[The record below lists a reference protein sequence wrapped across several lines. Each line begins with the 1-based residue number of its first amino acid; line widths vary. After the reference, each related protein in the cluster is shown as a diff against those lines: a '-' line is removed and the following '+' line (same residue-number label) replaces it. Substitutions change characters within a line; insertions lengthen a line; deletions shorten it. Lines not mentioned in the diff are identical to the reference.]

1 LIKNSQSFAEDPN
14 AQTEGIIEGVIDHY
28 YGDNNLIADII
39 FNHVWVRRS
48 QYEPTITQID
58 LTTGY
63 SHLLYNGPIPTYYD
77 AQGGWPEMNPVLLFF
92 DEVLN
97 DWYNNNPFS
106 LPTVGDDAYKK
117 TNSPM
122 SATGLSQLATVFRF
136 VNRFYPAVAGHPF
149 NGYDRLDQVLADW
162 IGNHL
167 DYTTGVDIAIIFA
180 QVMTAFDVFDIRELI
195 FRGLAYPDALAETN
209 ASLADDA
216 RSLVSLMLADIA
228 EADRLVN
235 SNPDLVN
242 LAEYNKLK
250 SSVLFTNPTSVLDS
264 YWNEYKN
271 LGTRIYK
278 EIGPTGKWYSDW

>member
-1 LIKNSQSFAEDPN
+1 
-14 AQTEGIIEGVIDHY
+14 
-28 YGDNNLIADII
+28 
-39 FNHVWVRRS
+39 
-48 QYEPTITQID
+48 
-58 LTTGY
+58 
-63 SHLLYNGPIPTYYD
+63 
-77 AQGGWPEMNPVLLFF
+77 
-92 DEVLN
+92 
-97 DWYNNNPFS
+97 
-106 LPTVGDDAYKK
+106 
-117 TNSPM
+117 
-122 SATGLSQLATVFRF
+122 
-136 VNRFYPAVAGHPF
+136 
-149 NGYDRLDQVLADW
+149 
-162 IGNHL
+162 
-167 DYTTGVDIAIIFA
+167 
-180 QVMTAFDVFDIRELI
+180 LI